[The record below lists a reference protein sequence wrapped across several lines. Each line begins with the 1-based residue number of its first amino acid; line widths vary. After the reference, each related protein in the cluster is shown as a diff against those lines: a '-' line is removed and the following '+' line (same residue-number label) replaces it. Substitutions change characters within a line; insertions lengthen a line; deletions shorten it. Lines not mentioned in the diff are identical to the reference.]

1 MSVIISN
8 NNFQLSAILTITNE
22 NVSHKQFETKKKMG
36 SKPGLLQKMWWCLVL
51 YGQLSW
57 DPTVALLHYYSS
69 SSSHSVM
76 SDSIGQEYEV
86 IL

>member
-36 SKPGLLQKMWWCLVL
+36 SKPGLLQKM
-51 YGQLSW
+51 
-57 DPTVALLHYYSS
+57 
-69 SSSHSVM
+69 
-76 SDSIGQEYEV
+76 
-86 IL
+86 